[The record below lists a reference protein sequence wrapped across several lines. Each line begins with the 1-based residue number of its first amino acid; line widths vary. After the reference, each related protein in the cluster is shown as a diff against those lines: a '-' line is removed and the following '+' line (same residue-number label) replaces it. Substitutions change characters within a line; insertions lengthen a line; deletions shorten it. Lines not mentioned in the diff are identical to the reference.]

1 MAALRRAPAPSRLEL
16 ERLIPSTR
24 SLIAGAAL
32 LVGGLVAF
40 GVARQSSLF
49 AVRTVDVRGASP
61 ALERQ
66 VRAALAPLVGT
77 NLVSLEG
84 DAVRRR
90 LADLPQVRGA
100 TFDRA
105 FPNTLRVWIRPDPEV
120 AVLRSGQE
128 AWLVSANGAII
139 RKLRRPLPRLPHIWV
154 ERGAAPT
161 RATAAVAGQVL
172 TAVRGAAEA
181 RRARSTLW
189 PELRKVRADVGVL
202 TFALRSGIEL
212 RLGAVRDVALKLA
225 VAAEVLRALPGRERQ
240 RLAYLDLSVPGWPVA
255 GTKQSSSS

>member
-105 FPNTLRVWIRPDPEV
+105 FP
-120 AVLRSGQE
+120 RSGSS
-128 AWLVSANGAII
+128 VG
-139 RKLRRPLPRLPHIWV
+139 PR
-154 ERGAAPT
+154 
-161 RATAAVAGQVL
+161 
-172 TAVRGAAEA
+172 
-181 RRARSTLW
+181 RRAR
-189 PELRKVRADVGVL
+189 P
-202 TFALRSGIEL
+202 
-212 RLGAVRDVALKLA
+212 
-225 VAAEVLRALPGRERQ
+225 P
-240 RLAYLDLSVPGWPVA
+240 
-255 GTKQSSSS
+255 QSPARC